1 MKRFLTVLLC
11 LITAMTLTSCRGERV
26 AHELLSDFVS
36 AYGAEGIIYTPTAK
50 EGEDGH
56 VTSELL
62 DKIFVYEGEF
72 PENFALFLNSHVDY
86 ASECGVFVCESVEE
100 RSRVEEMCAERIRL
114 IARGSDKSFISRS
127 GLTVFYS
134 TMTDRVAAEKIWG
147 QILKR

>member
-11 LITAMTLTSCRGERV
+11 VIITMTFTSCRGERP
-26 AHELLSDFVS
+26 AHELLSDFIS

-50 EGEDGH
+50 EGEDGYA
-56 VTSELL
+56 TSELL
-62 DKIFVYEGEF
+62 DKIFVYEGQF
-72 PENFALFLNSHVDY
+72 PEDFALFLNSHVDY

-114 IARGSDKSFISRS
+114 IARGSNKSFISRS

-134 TMTDRVAAEKIWG
+134 TMTDRARSEKIWG